1 MMSSSSAGDDK
12 PNGLWNQ
19 LPSFGPSTDDVREF
33 IQKARFH
40 PFSTWSLSDERQKQ
54 TWPLILPPCAK
65 GLHGVQVCLLDPENL
80 IDAEHGVEHLMQA
93 CLLGRRHASS
103 RLMSCLTKP
112 CIVRRKSLMRLRIV
126 ATEAPSGIQ

>member
-1 MMSSSSAGDDK
+1 MSSSSAGDDK

-33 IQKARFH
+33 IQKARFLH
-40 PFSTWSLSDERQKQ
+40 GVFPMKDKTKLGPSSS
-54 TWPLILPPCAK
+54 CAK
-65 GLHGVQVCLLDPENL
+65 GLHGVQVCMLDPENL
-80 IDAEHGVEHLMQA
+80 IDAEHGMEHLMQA

-103 RLMSCLTKP
+103 RLMSCLAKP

-126 ATEAPSGIQ
+126 ATEASSGIQ